1 MAKSL
6 IISTMPVQGKS
17 TATDWE
23 GWYKTLKRN
32 LPNSDAKALW
42 TKAWSKRGDKTGF
55 DAGFRQRMKDEG
67 IIVQTNTIGALSDAG
82 KDVKDFFGSN
92 IKIAQYAGVAVL
104 IIIVGGAG
112 LMIYNIAK
120 NPIAAAK
127 AGADLA
133 ASGYSRGAVRVK

>member
-17 TATDWE
+17 TATDWVQ
-23 GWYKTLKRN
+23 WYKTLKRN

-42 TKAWSKRGDKTGF
+42 VKAWAKRGDKTGF
-55 DAGFRQRMKDEG
+55 NPAFRKEMGDEG
-67 IIVQTNTIGALSDAG
+67 IDIQTNTLGSIASAG

-133 ASGYSRGAVRVK
+133 ASGYSKGAVRVR